1 MWDWQKRKIEVTEHR
16 LQDGCSGGGRQENL
30 NVESIGPGQ
39 RRRDRIT
46 YELNGGAVISE
57 MLWFETLRARNEAVT
72 AGNSKIGTEVA
83 AEFSGQRRVWH
94 VCSSE
99 LGSSAK
105 LSHLLWHL
113 RRHLYVHSHPTLA
126 EYRSP
131 ADIRERQPGPRGM
144 DSECAVAPYM
154 EHEADH
160 RDNGGCDCVT
170 HGPKWVVGLPASG
183 RAAGSSSVAVVLVP
197 GQNTGAREYE
207 RRLELSHQRCR
218 SSQKAQR

>member
-72 AGNSKIGTEVA
+72 AGKSKIGTEVA

-131 ADIRERQPGPRGM
+131 LRTFAKGSPDPEAWTP
-144 DSECAVAPYM
+144 SAPSPHIWNM
-154 EHEADH
+154 
-160 RDNGGCDCVT
+160 RPITVT
-170 HGPKWVVGLPASG
+170 M
-183 RAAGSSSVAVVLVP
+183 AGVTL
-197 GQNTGAREYE
+197 
-207 RRLELSHQRCR
+207 
-218 SSQKAQR
+218 